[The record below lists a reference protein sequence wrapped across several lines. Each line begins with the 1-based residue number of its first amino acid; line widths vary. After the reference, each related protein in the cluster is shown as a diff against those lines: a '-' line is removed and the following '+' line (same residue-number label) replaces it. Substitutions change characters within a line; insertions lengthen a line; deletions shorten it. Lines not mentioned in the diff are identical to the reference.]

1 MILDLTK
8 EQIFIYSHTVSLTLT
23 YQYHPPSIHNT
34 MKLLSA
40 LCLSA
45 NFMGANA
52 FSAIPPGPPEPPAP
66 HLMPTP
72 SEPASALSPAGDFE
86 IFPEYDSLETLESGG
101 TVRTYAMPTWATR
114 VQYRLETNGRPMK
127 GEVNLWLGPERKTH
141 TLKVDSENGKQFPV
155 QVTLKFKPTPVLKVS
170 TTDLANY
177 PMKVG
182 VHVPSPER
190 AKELEMHTEDVW
202 DNLIDEEEK
211 KLIQGANT
219 DGKYGK
225 RVNWI
230 IPENVDSV
238 QLLGWNRDSGRKSF
252 KVEVELLHGPNNV
265 RQYYF
270 LQCGGGSQP
279 YHAVFQ
285 TPGTGWVVRIR
296 NKKFVE
302 DGLIHIAVKPYRTSE
317 PKQDQALIN
326 WN

>member
-1 MILDLTK
+1 
-8 EQIFIYSHTVSLTLT
+8 
-23 YQYHPPSIHNT
+23 
-34 MKLLSA
+34 MKFLLS
-40 LCLSA
+40 LCVLTHQILGSS
-45 NFMGANA
+45 A
-52 FSAIPPGPPEPPAP
+52 FSAIPPGPPPDTPA

-72 SEPASALSPAGDFE
+72 SEPQQPNVLSPAEDYE
-86 IFPEYDSLETLESGG
+86 IFPTYDSLETIESGG
-101 TVRTYAMPTWATR
+101 TVRTYKMPAWATR

-127 GEVNLWLGPERKTH
+127 GEVNLWLGPQRKTH
-141 TLKVDSENGKQFPV
+141 TLKVDSENGKEFPV
-155 QVTLKFKPTPVLKVS
+155 QVLLKFKPTPVLKVS
-170 TTDLANY
+170 TTSLANY

-190 AKELEMHTEDVW
+190 AKELESHTERVW
-202 DNLIDEEEK
+202 DACIDEEEK
-211 KLIQGANT
+211 KLIQGSNT

-238 QLLGWNRDSGRKSF
+238 QLMGWSKDSGKKSF
-252 KVEVELLHGPNNV
+252 KVEIELLQGPNNI

-285 TPGTGWVVRIR
+285 TPGAGWVVRIR

-302 DGLIHIAVKPYRTSE
+302 DGLIHIAVKPYRTS
-317 PKQDQALIN
+317 PVKPQDSGMN